1 MNKDKGPKKSIYYYY
16 MLALAIFAFAEYG
29 NYTDVFQPQGAG
41 NFVQQLFE
49 DGGRRQ
55 GRQGRNYQQ

>member
-1 MNKDKGPKKSIYYYY
+1 MNKDKGPKKLLLY
-16 MLALAIFAFAEYG
+16 AGTGNFAFAEYG

-41 NFVQQLFE
+41 NFVQQFSA